1 MNTTIQPSA
10 TSTLGLRR
18 RGGET
23 VSLEIADRATSTAI
37 EVIIPG
43 MSDTDRADWL
53 VGLWEGLTEF
63 LAQWP
68 SESQHMADWL
78 IAAMEAARKN
88 TSKEEA

>member
-1 MNTTIQPSA
+1 MNTTIQPST

-23 VSLEIADRATSTAI
+23 VSLEITDRATSTAI

-43 MSDTDRADWL
+43 MSDMDRAEW
-53 VGLWEGLTEF
+53 VMGLWEELTDWLTQHPGE
-63 LAQWP
+63 AA
-68 SESQHMADWL
+68 HMAEWL
-78 IAAMEAARKN
+78 IAAMENARKN

>member
-23 VSLEIADRATSTAI
+23 VSLEITDRATSTAI

-43 MSDTDRADWL
+43 MSDTDRAEW
-53 VGLWEGLTEF
+53 VIGLWEELTEF
-63 LAQWP
+63 LSQWP
-68 SESQHMADWL
+68 SERQHMADWL
-78 IAAMEAARKN
+78 IAAMETAQKN